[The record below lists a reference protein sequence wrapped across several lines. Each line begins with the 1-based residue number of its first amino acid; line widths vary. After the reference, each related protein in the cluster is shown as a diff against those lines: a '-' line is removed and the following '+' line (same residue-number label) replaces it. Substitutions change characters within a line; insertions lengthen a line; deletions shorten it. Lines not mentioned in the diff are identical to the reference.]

1 MVITDY
7 YFKIL
12 FLFFFIILR
21 GYVLRSSSQQNL
33 ELGLTYMKPE
43 EEEYPAETIADN
55 WFYRRSI
62 CWHGLVSTASIK
74 SIPLDQSQK

>member
-55 WFYRRSI
+55 
-62 CWHGLVSTASIK
+62 
-74 SIPLDQSQK
+74 